1 MMSFRWFQ
9 FGFLIFVL
17 GIQSRLTLQNTG
29 SVSADRH
36 AAPEEESSKE
46 QIIHLIHEED
56 QRRPTEPT
64 MLTRATAIST
74 ATVQGIAAI
83 RSRMDNNLAP
93 PPAIDSFIPN

>member
-1 MMSFRWFQ
+1 MSFRWFQ

-56 QRRPTEPT
+56 QRRPHGAHHAYPRNGHQHSH
-64 MLTRATAIST
+64 RA
-74 ATVQGIAAI
+74 GD
-83 RSRMDNNLAP
+83 RSDQKQDGLF
-93 PPAIDSFIPN
+93 SFVRIPK